1 MPKKQPANDSAK
13 PPAGLKELVAK
24 YQSTA
29 ANAAKSEEARQRL
42 VRDMTDIALKTERA
56 RIRIVEHDLE
66 SPKAKPKITEFE
78 LTDPRAAVLR
88 LERFCNI
95 RFALPFWLCVGV
107 CRIFI
112 PFRRPPIIWFGFFL
126 VFCDLNVCNRTI
138 TCFYIGI

>member
-1 MPKKQPANDSAK
+1 MPVKRSVNDSAK

-42 VRDMTDIALKTERA
+42 VRDMTDIALKTEGA
-56 RIRIVEHDLE
+56 RIRIVEHDLAN
-66 SPKAKPKITEFE
+66 PKAKPKIIELE

-95 RFALPFWLCVGV
+95 RFALPFWLCADV

-126 VFCDLNVCNRTI
+126 IFCDLNICARKI